1 MCQYINILLILLII
15 ILLTHSALYYKN
27 TKQVSYLEN
36 IKQMIKKNIPNI
48 ISASRIPL
56 GIIFLLLIKSSVI
69 HIIIAFVVIIISIL
83 TDYLDGYLA
92 RKQKLIS
99 KFGKWLDPVTDFIF
113 FLFVYIGFLN
123 TGIMPYFLF
132 FIFLLREIIIYSII
146 RPLYVAL
153 KIEVSAKY
161 PGKIKTVL
169 QGIGSLIIVLGLV
182 LEKLNILS
190 HDLFIYF
197 SFLML
202 VLMVSFSLLS
212 LYWYIKE
219 IVKSIKT
226 NDKLTNHMLKTA
238 SLLMFLQLIFITV
251 SAYIFSTSFVNMSIF
266 LLICIAFH
274 GSILFGMLKLQHL
287 FVFENNNISMKKI
300 NISNILSLF
309 RLSSGPTLLFLYL
322 SANVS
327 SFTIVIVIIFT
338 AIVFIT
344 DLLDGL
350 LARILNQLTKIGKY
364 LDASSD
370 YMILFLVAMF
380 FLVNNIIPLWFF
392 ILLLLRFL
400 IVFIG
405 NTFSLAKYKNIAHLT
420 SFLGKA
426 SVFSLMVLFG
436 LKIFV
441 LFINLRGELLLDTK
455 IIFFNEESVIHAV
468 DKVEY
473 MVTGVL
479 IITIVEK
486 TMLIIKNY
494 KEKKKELY

>member
-1 MCQYINILLILLII
+1 M
-15 ILLTHSALYYKN
+15 T
-27 TKQVSYLEN
+27 
-36 IKQMIKKNIPNI
+36 KKNIPNI

-69 HIIIAFVVIIISIL
+69 HIIIAFVIIIISIL

-92 RKQKLIS
+92 RKKNLIS
-99 KFGKWLDPVTDFIF
+99 KLGKWLDPITDFIF

-123 TGIMPYFLF
+123 IGIMPYFLF
-132 FIFLLREIIIYSII
+132 FIFLLREIIIYTII
-146 RPLYVAL
+146 RPIYVAL
-153 KIEVSAKY
+153 KIEVDAKY

-169 QGIGSLIIVLGLV
+169 QGIGSLLIVLGLILV
-182 LEKLNILS
+182 KYNILPNNIFS
-190 HDLFIYF
+190 IF

-202 VLMVSFSLLS
+202 TLMVSFSLLS

-219 IVKSIKT
+219 IVKSIKN
-226 NDKLTNHMLKTA
+226 NDRLTNHMLKTA

-251 SAYIFSTSFVNMSIF
+251 SAFIFKTSIVDVSIF

-274 GSILFGMLKLQHL
+274 GIILFGMLKLKHL
-287 FVFENNNISMKKI
+287 FVFEKIKKPLEKI

-322 SANVS
+322 FASVS

-338 AIVFIT
+338 VVVFIT

-350 LARILNQLTKIGKY
+350 LARLLKQLTKIGKY

-370 YMILFLVAMF
+370 YMILFLAAMF
-380 FLVNNIIPLWFF
+380 FLINNIIPPWFF

-405 NTFSLAKYKNIAHLT
+405 NAISLIKFKNIVHLT

-426 SVFSLMVLFG
+426 SVFSLMILFAI
-436 LKIFV
+436 KIFV
-441 LFINLRGELLLDTK
+441 LFIKLQGKLLLDTK
-455 IIFFNEESVIHAV
+455 IIFLNEEMILNIA

-486 TMLIIKNY
+486 TILIIKNY
-494 KEKKKELY
+494 RDKKREILA